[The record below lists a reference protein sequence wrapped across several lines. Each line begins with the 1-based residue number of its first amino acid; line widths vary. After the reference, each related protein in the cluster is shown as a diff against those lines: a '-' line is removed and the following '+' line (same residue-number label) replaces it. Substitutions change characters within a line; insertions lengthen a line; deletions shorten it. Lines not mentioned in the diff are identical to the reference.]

1 MEQNLPVETTYVQPF
16 QTNRSFRKSSG
27 WAVEI
32 CLFHL
37 LSVWNHRNFHV
48 NGKQPCSHLTI
59 HTAIWWLSKKQYTRD
74 DEPTIF
80 CVNQDKS
87 IDNEVYYVCIEFRS

>member
-1 MEQNLPVETTYVQPF
+1 MQMEQNSPVETFQVDKRGQPF
-16 QTNRSFRKSSG
+16 QTNRLFRKSSG

-48 NGKQPCSHLTI
+48 NGKQPRPIVAFFCS
-59 HTAIWWLSKKQYTRD
+59 WLGLILYV
-74 DEPTIF
+74 EINIF
-80 CVNQDKS
+80 
-87 IDNEVYYVCIEFRS
+87 